1 MLKQHFKRVEVLF
14 FCRCFQVL
22 ISLCEYFAL
31 RLLAAFRLV
40 ERVKNVCALIQL
52 AEIQR
57 VTEVAYAE
65 ARHLEIKFP

>member
-40 ERVKNVCALIQL
+40 ERVENLRAFVQFGKVESKT
-52 AEIQR
+52 EIAH
-57 VTEVAYAE
+57 TET
-65 ARHLEIKFP
+65 